1 MDAALRLRDLS
12 VTLDDGTAVVK
23 APEVAIAPGERVL
36 VVGETGSGKSTLVRA
51 ISGLWPW
58 GDGNVQIQEGA
69 KILLM
74 PQRAYVPTGSL
85 RRAATYPAP
94 PIRPAPTKL
103 TRAFELVGL
112 AHLVG
117 RLEEDAPWDQILSG
131 GEKQRLAFA
140 RILLHQPDIIVL
152 DEATS
157 ALDPPSQDQLMALLT
172 EELHATTF
180 VSVGHRPELEAFHD
194 RKIMLERRHDGAQLV
209 TDIEL
214 ITRPGRAPLLRRL
227 LRRDGANGPGCVGW
241 AKSPAALLIGGHS
254 PRRRA

>member
-1 MDAALRLRDLS
+1 
-12 VTLDDGTAVVK
+12 
-23 APEVAIAPGERVL
+23 VAIAPGERVL

-58 GDGNVQIQEGA
+58 GDGNVQIQDGA

-94 PIRPAPTKL
+94 PDQTSTAKL

-140 RILLHQPDIIVL
+140 RILLHEPDIIVL

-194 RKIMLERRHDGAQLV
+194 RKITLERRHDGAQLV
-209 TDIEL
+209 TDVEL

-227 LRRDGANGPGCVGW
+227 LR
-241 AKSPAALLIGGHS
+241 
-254 PRRRA
+254 PREGEP